1 MNRVFFLCFMFFALL
16 LLPSCSQSP
25 DHSVSEEA
33 SSTLPQSEQGQEDLT
48 PSQSQENT
56 PSSQGQQESSQKTE
70 SLGSSSNQGE
80 WDSPSGRY
88 PYTSQAVLDYYAAH
102 PQWEE
107 YYWEYLVPIGGML
120 TQEWSLDQP
129 PTAAAVAGAVLLYQ
143 NSQAEVYLQ
152 KIDLNQNGVLY
163 PIAEENWV
171 EAYAFDYFNLS
182 PDTLRQERQT
192 YYPQY
197 HGYLAFSAG
206 GGPPH
211 CAIIRDAS
219 KSENQLLI
227 TYEWLLSENFPQRSA
242 DYQDY
247 PDGQQ
252 YQLEIRFREDGT
264 GYCAACRLVN

>member
-33 SSTLPQSEQGQEDLT
+33 SSTLPQSEQGQEGLT

-129 PTAAAVAGAVLLYQ
+129 PTAGSSGRSSSPVPEFPSRSLSTKDR
-143 NSQAEVYLQ
+143 SQS
-152 KIDLNQNGVLY
+152 KWS
-163 PIAEENWV
+163 P
-171 EAYAFDYFNLS
+171 LS
-182 PDTLRQERQT
+182 YRRGEL
-192 YYPQY
+192 
-197 HGYLAFSAG
+197 G
-206 GGPPH
+206 GS
-211 CAIIRDAS
+211 IR
-219 KSENQLLI
+219 L
-227 TYEWLLSENFPQRSA
+227 
-242 DYQDY
+242 
-247 PDGQQ
+247 
-252 YQLEIRFREDGT
+252 
-264 GYCAACRLVN
+264 